1 MTRRKKTEIY
11 HMVSIAKG
19 LLPIGH
25 CPFICL
31 ASQADPSDAI
41 ATVGPGVLGVLS
53 FRKPR
58 RHGLCGHNMPALNLV
73 GHSTIELSFSFN

>member
-31 ASQADPSDAI
+31 ASQPDPSDAV

-53 FRKPR
+53 LRKPR
-58 RHGLCGHNMPALNLV
+58 RQGLRGYNVPALDLV
-73 GHSTIELSFSFN
+73 GHSTIELSFRFN